1 MPLLRFLIGL
11 WLLLAALATGVFRY
25 PRWAPSRQRHYVRAW
40 SRRLLRALGIKLVVH
55 GHLPE
60 SRHHNL
66 LVVANHVSWLDI
78 FVLHAVHPT
87 RFVAKSELAA
97 WPVFGY
103 LIRRSGTIFV
113 ERAKRHDTARVNRQ
127 ISDALAG
134 GDCIGVFPEGTTSE
148 GRSVMR
154 FHASLLQPVVDA
166 GGHVQPVALRYCHAD
181 GSYSDVPAYVGQM
194 SFGAS
199 LSRILAARG
208 QRVEVWL
215 RPLLDA
221 RELDRR
227 ALAREAREAIMQ
239 AWDPKPAGSAP
250 GTPRHPPDE

>member
-1 MPLLRFLIGL
+1 MPLVRFLTAL
-11 WLLLAALATGVFRY
+11 WLLLAALVTGVFRY
-25 PRWAPSRQRHYVRAW
+25 SRWPSSRQRHYVRSW

-60 SRHHNL
+60 SQHHNL

-87 RFVAKSELAA
+87 RFVAKAELAA
-97 WPVFGY
+97 WPIFGF

-113 ERAKRHDTARVNRQ
+113 ERAKRHDTARVNRK
-127 ISDALAG
+127 ISEALAG

-148 GRSVMR
+148 GRNVAR

-181 GSYSDVPAYVGQM
+181 GSYSNLAAYVGQM
-194 SFGAS
+194 SFGES
-199 LSRILAARG
+199 LFRILTARG
-208 QRVEVWL
+208 QKVEVWL

-221 RELDRR
+221 RQMDRR
-227 ALAREAREAIMQ
+227 ALAHEAREAIRQ
-239 AWDPKPAGSAP
+239 VWDPVSAGSAP
-250 GTPRHPPDE
+250 ETRRHPPAE